1 MVTYHKQIKECLH
14 PQIFALAANGLTR
27 NRDSV
32 NPDEDALVNSGL
44 TRVKWAERHLRAIIA
59 AIPAE
64 DNASY

>member
-32 NPDEDALVNSGL
+32 NPGEDALVKPEL